1 MANRTEHQNG
11 ILYAAGA
18 YILWGFLPIY
28 WKLLGHIGAEEIL
41 ANRVIWS
48 FLFMLVLLVLTKKW
62 PLFIGTLKGFA
73 KNKRQLMALVIASVL
88 ISINWFVYIWAVN
101 SEQMVETSL
110 GYYINP
116 LVSVLLGIVF
126 FKEKLS
132 RAQIFSFLLAAIGVI
147 IMTMSYG
154 KFPWIAITL
163 ALSFGLYGMAKKLI
177 KIESSVGLALETMIV
192 TPIAMIYM
200 ILFSESSHSLL
211 IGGWETSLLLIGSGV
226 ATAVPLLFFA
236 RGAQKIPLSMLGFLQ
251 YIAPTIMLIL
261 GIFIYEENFSMSQLL
276 AFTFIWAALTIYS
289 VSRTKL
295 VSSIEL
301 KWRKEKSTHI

>member
-1 MANRTEHQNG
+1 MANRTEQQNG

-28 WKLLGHIGAEEIL
+28 WKLLDHVGAEEIL

-48 FLFMLVLLVLTKKW
+48 FLFMLVLLGLTKKW
-62 PLFIGTLKGFA
+62 SLFVGTLKGFA
-73 KNKRQLMALVIASVL
+73 KNKKQLLALVIASVL

-132 RAQIFSFLLAAIGVI
+132 RAQIFSFLLAAIGVV

-163 ALSFGLYGMAKKLI
+163 ALSFGLYGMAKKMI
-177 KIESSVGLALETMIV
+177 KIESSVGLALETMVV

-200 ILFSESSHSLL
+200 ILFFESSHSLL
-211 IGGWETSLLLIGSGV
+211 IGGWETGLLLIGSGV